1 MATPSS
7 TSQAGS
13 AADSSATSATS
24 APSGPEEIRNLPA
37 VIPPRVNPR
46 ERGEDWLGRVM
57 RALFGWK
64 PGSLR
69 ADLEVVLA
77 DGATSESGFSPE
89 ERTMLSNIL
98 KLRGSRVED
107 VMMPRADIIAV
118 NKDVPLGE
126 LVKVFKDAAHSRL
139 VVYDDTLDDSIGMV
153 HIRDL
158 IAFMTTHAAVSPDD
172 IAGDAAAPAENQKT
186 FPAGLDL
193 SRIDLS
199 MSLAKAD
206 IVRNMLFVPPSMPA
220 VDLLAKMQ
228 ATHVHLA
235 LVIDEYG
242 GTDGLVSIEDLV
254 EMIVGD
260 ISDEHDED
268 EPSTIIR
275 QADGAFLAD
284 ARTELDEVAS
294 VIGPDFDVG
303 DAAEDA
309 DTLGGYLVMKAG
321 HLPVRGEL
329 VRGPLGFEI
338 EVLDSDPR
346 RVKRVRIFRSKRAD
360 WVRKE
365 RAAAPSGESADARDA
380 SAGGGPSGKT
390 GIQKAET
397 GKTDAGKTDTG
408 KADTSKTETGKT
420 ETGKTEAGKTETG
433 PAGGAA
439 TTPESDGAA

>member
-7 TSQAGS
+7 TPQAGS
-13 AADSSATSATS
+13 AADSSATSA
-24 APSGPEEIRNLPA
+24 PGGPDEIRNLPA

-118 NKDVPLGE
+118 NKDVSLGE

-158 IAFMTTHAAVSPDD
+158 IAFMTTHAVAPD
-172 IAGDAAAPAENQKT
+172 APPHDATAPVESQKT
-186 FPAGLDL
+186 FAAGLDL

-199 MSLAKAD
+199 MPLAKTD

-260 ISDEHDED
+260 ISDEHDEE
-268 EPSTIIR
+268 EPSTITR

-284 ARTELDEVAS
+284 ARTELEEVAS

-360 WVRKE
+360 WVREERSRGQERSDE
-365 RAAAPSGESADARDA
+365 RAPAPPGESAEARDA
-380 SAGGGPSGKT
+380 AAAGEASGKGTEKT
-390 GIQKAET
+390 GPDKIE
-397 GKTDAGKTDTG
+397 AGKP
-408 KADTSKTETGKT
+408 EV
-420 ETGKTEAGKTETG
+420 GKTEAGKTESEKTEIG
-433 PAGGAA
+433 TAGGGA
-439 TTPESDGAA
+439 TAPERDGAA

>member
-13 AADSSATSATS
+13 AADSSATS

-37 VIPPRVNPR
+37 VIPPRASPR

-107 VMMPRADIIAV
+107 VMMPRADIVAV
-118 NKDVPLGE
+118 NKDVSLGE

-158 IAFMTTHAAVSPDD
+158 IAFMTAHAAVSADD
-172 IAGDAAAPAENQKT
+172 HAGDAAAESQKA

-199 MSLAKAD
+199 LPLAKAD

-268 EPSTIIR
+268 EPSTITR

-284 ARTELDEVAS
+284 ARTELDEVAA

-380 SAGGGPSGKT
+380 SPGGGPSGKT

-397 GKTDAGKTDTG
+397 GKTDAGKTDSG

-420 ETGKTEAGKTETG
+420 ETGKTETG
-433 PAGGAA
+433 PAGGVA
-439 TTPESDGAA
+439 TAPESDGAA